1 MVQAR
6 GDQAMGFSH
15 AKTTHHFALRSDGGS
30 IFAEAVDGSD
40 GASRDAVRS
49 HMSHI
54 ASAFSNGDFAMP
66 MFIHGRTPP
75 GVDTMKRLK
84 DRITY
89 RAEETEK
96 GGRVAIKTTDPEA
109 LRAVHA
115 FLTFQIEDHHTGD
128 TTTVLP
134 TARGVPSPAWLDWRR
149 KQSVV

>member
-6 GDQAMGFSH
+6 GDHAMGFSH
-15 AKTTHHFALRSDGGS
+15 AKTTHHFTLSSDGGS

-40 GASRDAVRS
+40 ASRDAIRS

-54 ASAFSNGDFAMP
+54 ASAFSKGDFAMP

-75 GVDTMKRLK
+75 GVVTMKRLNN
-84 DRITY
+84 RITY
-89 RAEETEK
+89 TAEETEK

-115 FLTFQIEDHHTGD
+115 FLAFQIEDHHTGD
-128 TTTVLP
+128 STTVLP
-134 TARGVPSPAWLDWRR
+134 AR
-149 KQSVV
+149 